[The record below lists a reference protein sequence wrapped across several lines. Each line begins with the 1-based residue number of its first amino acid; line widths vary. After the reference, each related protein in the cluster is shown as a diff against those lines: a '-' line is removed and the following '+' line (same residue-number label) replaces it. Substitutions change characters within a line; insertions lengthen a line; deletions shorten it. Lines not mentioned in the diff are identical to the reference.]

1 MWQSLLA
8 ERFGLMLHHE
18 PKEFQ
23 VEELVVGKNGAKLKE
38 TAVDPAAELDPGP
51 PKFKDGELSGP
62 GFVTTIMANGQAHT
76 VAKAQTL
83 SRLTTLLGGQLHR
96 PVLDKTGLTGKFDFG
111 IEFKMDLR
119 RFGPPQGGPGPAPA
133 DSAADPGP
141 DLVAAIEQQLGL
153 KLVSAK
159 AKLDV
164 LVIDKAEKVPTDN

>member
-1 MWQSLLA
+1 MTAYDVKEYQVSGPGWLDTERYDILVKLPAGATKEQVNVMWQSLLA

-76 VAKAQTL
+76 MAKGQTL
-83 SRLTTLLGGQLHR
+83 SRLTTLLGGNFIVPCWIR
-96 PVLDKTGLTGKFDFG
+96 PG
-111 IEFKMDLR
+111 
-119 RFGPPQGGPGPAPA
+119 
-133 DSAADPGP
+133 
-141 DLVAAIEQQLGL
+141 
-153 KLVSAK
+153 
-159 AKLDV
+159 
-164 LVIDKAEKVPTDN
+164 